1 MNPHS
6 HLNPVPGDT
15 YYWTPSAP
23 HSPNSACPTISL
35 SAIPPTT
42 TWKKLLCQPSIHT
55 DQAGRLL
62 RRVRSIIN
70 TDPLS
75 PPCARPATLSPTS
88 LMLMELTQP
97 LPAAYTIYV
106 DGGWETTNADFTTAF
121 QEQRDPTN
129 HQGSAGIAIVPTG
142 PDWMNRAPS

>member
-23 HSPNSACPTISL
+23 QSPKSACPTISL
-35 SAIPPTT
+35 SDVLPTT

-55 DQAGRLL
+55 DQTGCLL
-62 RRVRSIIN
+62 RRVLSIIN
-70 TDPLS
+70 TDPPS
-75 PPCARPATLSPTS
+75 PPCARPAPLATTS

-106 DGGWETTNADFTTAF
+106 DGG
-121 QEQRDPTN
+121 
-129 HQGSAGIAIVPTG
+129 
-142 PDWMNRAPS
+142 

>member
-23 HSPNSACPTISL
+23 QSPKSACPTISL
-35 SAIPPTT
+35 SDVSPTT

-55 DQAGRLL
+55 DQACHLL
-62 RRVRSIIN
+62 RRVLSIIN
-70 TDPLS
+70 TDPPS
-75 PPCARPATLSPTS
+75 PPCSRSAPLAPASP
-88 LMLMELTQP
+88 MLMELTQP

-121 QEQRDPTN
+121 
-129 HQGSAGIAIVPTG
+129 
-142 PDWMNRAPS
+142 